1 MIPVK
6 LKDIVE
12 ELSFQSDEVSSL
24 LNTKTGEVV
33 SVADEELRAAENRA
47 VFSEVLITR
56 GQFRPLTP
64 KIVDAMDHLTTVGER
79 TAPL

>member
-24 LNTKTGEVV
+24 LNTKTGEAPR
-33 SVADEELRAAENRA
+33 SDT
-47 VFSEVLITR
+47 SR
-56 GQFRPLTP
+56 G
-64 KIVDAMDHLTTVGER
+64 A
-79 TAPL
+79 